1 MSAPA
6 PNPLVDAG
14 PDPCR
19 SAGDIRT
26 HSAQLAQGGRSSRLH
41 N

>member
-6 PNPLVDAG
+6 PNPLVDG
-14 PDPCR
+14 PDTCR